1 MDAYETLVIILSI
14 FLGVFLLL
22 GIVALSL
29 VIAIIK
35 KINRAVDHIEHAARN
50 FQSISESAKKV
61 ASPLTTIAS
70 ILARFKK

>member
-35 KINRAVDHIEHAARN
+35 KISRAVDHVEQAARN

-61 ASPLTTIAS
+61 ATPLTTLAN
-70 ILARFKK
+70 ILGRFKK